1 MGMEFSGPFGCF
13 VICSTSPPAQHPATQ
28 PKFPKTFAKPDV
40 AGLVLLSTS
49 GNLAGHD
56 PSGGANMRGVAL
68 GAIALAGLVGAL
80 TGAAHAQAT
89 DNYPDRPIKVV
100 VPAAAGG
107 VTDTPARIVTTKMRE
122 NLGQTL
128 VVENQGGAGGIL
140 ASESVKRAPPDG
152 YTLLY
157 VNAATHGLLPA
168 LKKSMPY
175 DALKDFVPILMAV
188 RAPLAVVIRTDSPYK
203 TLADLVKQ
211 AASPSKPLN
220 YGSPGPGNTSH
231 LIGLMLAQA
240 SKTSMQ
246 AVHYR
251 GEAPMIQDLISG
263 QVDFAASNIIRSHVE
278 GGTLRVLATTGEKRW
293 FAFPDAPTLK
303 ELGYPVEYYAWNGF
317 VAPAGTPQVVVERI
331 NKSANLALADQDV
344 IKALTAN
351 GFEIVGGAPDVF
363 AKAMSAY
370 IRDVREIGQKNN
382 LEIE

>member
-1 MGMEFSGPFGCF
+1 MWRDHNR
-13 VICSTSPPAQHPATQ
+13 SPGRDHMQS
-28 PKFPKTFAKPDV
+28 V
-40 AGLVLLSTS
+40 VL
-49 GNLAGHD
+49 
-56 PSGGANMRGVAL
+56 R
-68 GAIALAGLVGAL
+68 AIALPGLCAAL

-89 DNYPDRPIKVV
+89 DAYPDHPIKVV

-107 VTDTPARIVTTKMRE
+107 VTDTPARIVTNKMRE

-175 DALKDFVPILMAV
+175 DAIKDFVPIMMTV
-188 RAPLAVVIRTDSPYK
+188 RAPLAVVVRTDSPYK

-211 AASPSKPLN
+211 AAGQSKPLN

-240 SKTSMQ
+240 RKTSKQ
-246 AVHYR
+246 GLHYR
-251 GEAPMIQDLISG
+251 GEAPMIPGLISG
-263 QVDFAASNIIRSHVE
+263 QRDSAASNIIRSHVE

-317 VAPAGTPQVVVERI
+317 VAPAGTPQSVVDRI
-331 NKSANLALADQDV
+331 NKSANIALADQ
-344 IKALTAN
+344 
-351 GFEIVGGAPDVF
+351 
-363 AKAMSAY
+363 
-370 IRDVREIGQKNN
+370 
-382 LEIE
+382 

>member
-1 MGMEFSGPFGCF
+1 MRRVTIS
-13 VICSTSPPAQHPATQ
+13 VTA
-28 PKFPKTFAKPDV
+28 
-40 AGLVLLSTS
+40 AGLF
-49 GNLAGHD
+49 A
-56 PSGGANMRGVAL
+56 AL
-68 GAIALAGLVGAL
+68 I
-80 TGAAHAQAT
+80 GAASAQSADT
-89 DNYPDRPIKVV
+89 YPDRPIKVV

-107 VTDTPARIVTTKMRE
+107 VTDTPARLVTNRMRE
-122 NLGQTL
+122 SIGQSF

-140 ASESVKRAPPDG
+140 AAENVKRAPPDG

-175 DALKDFVPILMAV
+175 DALKDFVPIAMAV
-188 RAPLAVVIRTDSPYK
+188 RAPLAIVVRSESPYK
-203 TLADLVKQ
+203 TLADLVKE
-211 AASPSKPLN
+211 ANTKALN

-240 SKTSMQ
+240 SKTPMQ

-263 QVDFAASNIIRSHVE
+263 QVDFAASNIIRTHVE
-278 GGTLRVLATTGEKRW
+278 AGTLRVLATTGEKRW

-317 VAPAGTPQVVVERI
+317 VAPAGTPQTVVDRI
-331 NKSANLALADQDV
+331 NKSANTALADPDV
-344 IKALTAN
+344 IKALQAN
-351 GFEIVGGAPDVF
+351 GFEIVGGAPEVF
-363 AKAMSAY
+363 ANAMRSY
-370 IRDVREIGQKNN
+370 IRDVSEIGRKNN

>member
-1 MGMEFSGPFGCF
+1 MRRAT
-13 VICSTSPPAQHPATQ
+13 IPATAAAL
-28 PKFPKTFAKPDV
+28 FA
-40 AGLVLLSTS
+40 A
-49 GNLAGHD
+49 
-56 PSGGANMRGVAL
+56 M
-68 GAIALAGLVGAL
+68 I
-80 TGAAHAQAT
+80 GAAWAQSA
-89 DNYPDRPIKVV
+89 DSYPDHPIKVV

-107 VTDTPARIVTTKMRE
+107 VTDTPARLVTNRMRE
-122 NLGQTL
+122 NIGQAI

-140 ASESVKRAPPDG
+140 AAENVKRAPPDG

-188 RAPLAVVIRTDSPYK
+188 RAPLAIVVRSESPYK
-203 TLADLVKQ
+203 TLADLVKE
-211 AASPSKPLN
+211 ANTKALN

-240 SKTSMQ
+240 SKTPMQ

-263 QVDFAASNIIRSHVE
+263 QVDFAASNIIRTHVE
-278 GGTLRVLATTGEKRW
+278 AGTLRVLATTGEKRW

-317 VAPAGTPQVVVERI
+317 VAPAGTPQTVVDRI
-331 NKSANLALADQDV
+331 NKSANAALADPDV
-344 IKALTAN
+344 IKALQTN
-351 GFEIVGGAPDVF
+351 GFEIVGGAPEVF
-363 AKAMSAY
+363 ANAMRSY
-370 IRDVREIGQKNN
+370 IRDVSEIGRKNN

>member
-1 MGMEFSGPFGCF
+1 
-13 VICSTSPPAQHPATQ
+13 
-28 PKFPKTFAKPDV
+28 
-40 AGLVLLSTS
+40 
-49 GNLAGHD
+49 
-56 PSGGANMRGVAL
+56 MRRVTL
-68 GAIALAGLVGAL
+68 DAIALTGLFAAL
-80 TGAAHAQAT
+80 TSAAIAQAPDT
-89 DNYPDRPIKVV
+89 YPDRPIKVV

-107 VTDTPARIVTTKMRE
+107 VTDVPARIVTNRMRE
-122 NLGQTL
+122 DLGQTL

-175 DALKDFVPILMAV
+175 DALKDFVPIVMAV
-188 RAPLAVVIRTDSPYK
+188 RAPLAVVVRGDSPYR

-211 AASPSKPLN
+211 AAGQSKPPT
-220 YGSPGPGNTSH
+220 YGAPGPGTTSH

-317 VAPAGTPQVVVERI
+317 VAPARTPQGVIERI
-331 NKSANLALADQDV
+331 NKSANLALAEQDV

-363 AKAMSAY
+363 AKAMTAY
-370 IRDVREIGQKNN
+370 IRDIREIGQKNN

>member
-1 MGMEFSGPFGCF
+1 MRRVTIE
-13 VICSTSPPAQHPATQ
+13 AA
-28 PKFPKTFAKPDV
+28 AV
-40 AGLVLLSTS
+40 AGLF
-49 GNLAGHD
+49 A
-56 PSGGANMRGVAL
+56 AL
-68 GAIALAGLVGAL
+68 I
-80 TGAAHAQAT
+80 GAAQAQAT
-89 DNYPDRPIKVV
+89 DTYPDRPIKVV

-107 VTDTPARIVTTKMRE
+107 VTDIPARIVTNRMRD
-122 NLGQTL
+122 NLGQAF

-168 LKKSMPY
+168 LKKAISY
-175 DALKDFVPILMAV
+175 DATRDFIPIVMAV
-188 RAPLAVVIRTDSPYK
+188 RAPLAIVVRSASPYK
-203 TLADLVKQ
+203 TLADLVKEAGSQ
-211 AASPSKPLN
+211 PKPLN

-231 LIGLMLAQA
+231 LIGLMLTQA

-278 GGTLRVLATTGEKRW
+278 AGTLRVLATTGEKRW

-303 ELGYPVEYYAWNGF
+303 ELGYPVEYYAWSGF
-317 VAPAGTPQVVVERI
+317 VAPAGTPQAVVDRI
-331 NKSANLALADQDV
+331 NKSANIALADQDV

-351 GFEIVGGAPDVF
+351 GFEIVGGTPEIF
-363 AKAMSAY
+363 AKAMTSY
-370 IRDVREIGQKNN
+370 INAVREIGRQNN
-382 LEIE
+382 LEID

>member
-1 MGMEFSGPFGCF
+1 M
-13 VICSTSPPAQHPATQ
+13 
-28 PKFPKTFAKPDV
+28 
-40 AGLVLLSTS
+40 
-49 GNLAGHD
+49 
-56 PSGGANMRGVAL
+56 
-68 GAIALAGLVGAL
+68 
-80 TGAAHAQAT
+80 
-89 DNYPDRPIKVV
+89 V

-107 VTDTPARIVTTKMRE
+107 VTDTPARLVTNRMRE
-122 NLGQTL
+122 SIGQSF

-140 ASESVKRAPPDG
+140 AAENVKRAPPDG

-175 DALKDFVPILMAV
+175 DALKDFVPIAMAV
-188 RAPLAVVIRTDSPYK
+188 RAPLAVVVRSESPYK
-203 TLADLVKQ
+203 TLADLVKD
-211 AASPSKPLN
+211 ANTKALN

-240 SKTSMQ
+240 SKTPMQ

-263 QVDFAASNIIRSHVE
+263 QVDFAASNIIRTHVE
-278 GGTLRVLATTGEKRW
+278 AGTLRVLATTGEKRW

-317 VAPAGTPQVVVERI
+317 VAPAGTPQTVVDRI
-331 NKSANLALADQDV
+331 NKSANTALADPDV
-344 IKALTAN
+344 IKALQAN
-351 GFEIVGGAPDVF
+351 GFEIVGGAPEVF
-363 AKAMSAY
+363 ANAMRSY
-370 IRDVREIGQKNN
+370 IRDVSEIGRKNN